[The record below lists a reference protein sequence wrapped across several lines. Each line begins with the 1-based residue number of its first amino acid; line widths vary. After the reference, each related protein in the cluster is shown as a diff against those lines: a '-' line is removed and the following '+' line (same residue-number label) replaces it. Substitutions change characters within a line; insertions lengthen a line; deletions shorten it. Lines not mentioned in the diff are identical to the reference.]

1 MKRCIICGN
10 LGDDNSTVCEVC
22 GNPYMDLDDDAPDR
36 MEAGDDPVTEP
47 EPDISEDWEPE
58 QEAPVAEE
66 VEAQDEISEAEEI
79 EEEPEQ
85 QAIAP
90 KEEPEQQTM
99 APEEEPEQQAMAPE
113 EEPEQQAMAPE
124 EAPEQQAVPTLKA
137 KQTVQTARPRTAG
150 NNGHRMKSG
159 PQIYGQMA
167 GQGAADQMQ
176 PDGML
181 RRTMNGNDRPANHH
195 PTAGVR
201 RPIAGQGRPMN
212 GGQGQPMQGRPMNSQ
227 GQPMQGRPM
236 NGQGQ
241 PMQGRPMNSQGQ
253 PSQGRPMN
261 GQGQPSQG
269 RPMNSQGQP
278 MQGRPMNSQGQPMMQ
293 NRPMSAPQYDMPSMG
308 FQNTKI
314 REMSKKS
321 FQSPIFL
328 LVALLQTV
336 YLAGSIAAIFMKQL
350 NFSQVMRLITGISMP
365 TQITGYMDQLLK
377 LMAKLDTGAVLANL
391 AIRIPDV
398 LMCLGLWMIVFA
410 ARSKKTE
417 MPGVGFT
424 FLKIVVIIGLIKSCV
439 LMLAG
444 LVISVALVVSAW
456 VSGVQTMIVA
466 AVVTLV
472 IMIVLTM
479 FVVMYYFSYL
489 AMLRTFRTNTQK
501 GESYGAASGYVAVVY
516 ILMGLF
522 GIIGLLSGIVNGEIS
537 GIVGSAGRIGWML
550 LMAFWIFGYRS
561 TLGEIED

>member
-47 EPDISEDWEPE
+47 DIPEDWEPE
-58 QEAPVAEE
+58 PEAPVAEE

-79 EEEPEQ
+79 E
-85 QAIAP
+85 
-90 KEEPEQQTM
+90 K
-99 APEEEPEQQAMAPE
+99 EPEQQAMAPE

-124 EAPEQQAVPTLKA
+124 EEPEQGAVPALKA

-167 GQGAADQMQ
+167 GQGAPDQMQ

-212 GGQGQPMQGRPMNSQ
+212 GGQGQPMQGRPMNGQ

-241 PMQGRPMNSQGQ
+241 PMQGRPMNSQ
-253 PSQGRPMN
+253 R
-261 GQGQPSQG
+261 
-269 RPMNSQGQP
+269 
-278 MQGRPMNSQGQPMMQ
+278 QPMMQ
-293 NRPMSAPQYDMPSMG
+293 NRPMSAPQYDTPSMG

-391 AIRIPDV
+391 AIRIPDI

-479 FVVMYYFSYL
+479 LVVMYYFSYL

>member
-36 MEAGDDPVTEP
+36 MEAGDDPVT

-90 KEEPEQQTM
+90 KEEPEQQ
-99 APEEEPEQQAMAPE
+99 
-113 EEPEQQAMAPE
+113 AMAPE
-124 EAPEQQAVPTLKA
+124 EAPEQGAVPDLKA

-181 RRTMNGNDRPANHH
+181 RRTMNSNDRPANHH

-201 RPIAGQGRPMN
+201 RPIASQGRLMNGQGQPSQGRPMN
-212 GGQGQPMQGRPMNSQ
+212 GQGQPSQGRPMNGQ
-227 GQPMQGRPM
+227 GQLSQGRPM

-253 PSQGRPMN
+253 PM
-261 GQGQPSQG
+261 QG

-308 FQNTKI
+308 FRNTKI
-314 REMSKKS
+314 QEMSKKS

>member
-36 MEAGDDPVTEP
+36 MEAGDDPVT

-113 EEPEQQAMAPE
+113 EEPEQGT
-124 EAPEQQAVPTLKA
+124 VPALKA

-201 RPIAGQGRPMN
+201 RPIASQGRPMN
-212 GGQGQPMQGRPMNSQ
+212 GQGQPSQGRPMNGQGQPMQGRPMNRQ

-253 PSQGRPMN
+253 P
-261 GQGQPSQG
+261 
-269 RPMNSQGQP
+269 
-278 MQGRPMNSQGQPMMQ
+278 MQGRPMNSQGQPMLQ

-308 FQNTKI
+308 FRNTKI
-314 REMSKKS
+314 QEMSKKS

-391 AIRIPDV
+391 AIRIPDI

-479 FVVMYYFSYL
+479 LVVMYYFSYL

>member
-36 MEAGDDPVTEP
+36 METGDDPVTEP
-47 EPDISEDWEPE
+47 ESDSSEDWEPE
-58 QEAPVAEE
+58 PEAPVAEE

-85 QAIAP
+85 QAMAP
-90 KEEPEQQTM
+90 EEELEQQTM

-113 EEPEQQAMAPE
+113 EEPEQG
-124 EAPEQQAVPTLKA
+124 AVPALKA
-137 KQTVQTARPRTAG
+137 KQTEQVVRPRTAG

-167 GQGAADQMQ
+167 GQGAPDQMQ

-236 NGQGQ
+236 N
-241 PMQGRPMNSQGQ
+241 
-253 PSQGRPMN
+253 
-261 GQGQPSQG
+261 
-269 RPMNSQGQP
+269 
-278 MQGRPMNSQGQPMMQ
+278 SQGQPMMQ

-308 FQNTKI
+308 FRNTKI
-314 REMSKKS
+314 QEMSKKS

-391 AIRIPDV
+391 AIRIPDI

-479 FVVMYYFSYL
+479 LVVMYYFSYL

>member
-47 EPDISEDWEPE
+47 DIPEDWEPE
-58 QEAPVAEE
+58 PEAPVAEE

-79 EEEPEQ
+79 E
-85 QAIAP
+85 
-90 KEEPEQQTM
+90 K
-99 APEEEPEQQAMAPE
+99 EPEQQAMAPE
-113 EEPEQQAMAPE
+113 IAPEQEAMAPE
-124 EAPEQQAVPTLKA
+124 EASEQQAMATEEAPEQEAVPASKA
-137 KQTVQTARPRTAG
+137 KQTVQVARPRTAG

-167 GQGAADQMQ
+167 GQGAPDQMQ

-181 RRTMNGNDRPANHH
+181 RRTMNGNDRPVNHH

-253 PSQGRPMN
+253 PMQGRPMN
-261 GQGQPSQG
+261 GQGQPMQG
-269 RPMNSQGQP
+269 RPMNGQGQP
-278 MQGRPMNSQGQPMMQ
+278 MQGRPMNSQRQPMMQ
-293 NRPMSAPQYDMPSMG
+293 NRPMSAPQYDTPSMG

-391 AIRIPDV
+391 AIRIPDI

-456 VSGVQTMIVA
+456 VSGVRTMIVA

-479 FVVMYYFSYL
+479 LVVMYYFSYL

>member
-85 QAIAP
+85 QAMAP
-90 KEEPEQQTM
+90 K
-99 APEEEPEQQAMAPE
+99 EEPEQQAMAPE

-124 EAPEQQAVPTLKA
+124 EEPEQGTVPALKA

-159 PQIYGQMA
+159 PQIYGQMV

-212 GGQGQPMQGRPMNSQ
+212 GQGQPMQGRLMNSQ
-227 GQPMQGRPM
+227 GQQ
-236 NGQGQ
+236 
-241 PMQGRPMNSQGQ
+241 
-253 PSQGRPMN
+253 
-261 GQGQPSQG
+261 
-269 RPMNSQGQP
+269 
-278 MQGRPMNSQGQPMMQ
+278 MMQ

-308 FQNTKI
+308 FRNTKI

-391 AIRIPDV
+391 AIRIPDI

-444 LVISVALVVSAW
+444 LIISVALVVSAW

-479 FVVMYYFSYL
+479 LVVMYYFSYL

>member
-58 QEAPVAEE
+58 PETPVAEE

-85 QAIAP
+85 QTI
-90 KEEPEQQTM
+90 
-99 APEEEPEQQAMAPE
+99 APE

-124 EAPEQQAVPTLKA
+124 EAPEQKAMAPEEAPEQKAMALEEASEQEVVPASKA
-137 KQTVQTARPRTAG
+137 KQTVQAARPRTAG

-167 GQGAADQMQ
+167 GQGAPDQMQ

-201 RPIAGQGRPMN
+201 RPIASQGRPAN
-212 GGQGQPMQGRPMNSQ
+212 GQGQPMQGRPMNGA

-241 PMQGRPMNSQGQ
+241 PMQGRPMNGAGQ
-253 PSQGRPMN
+253 PMQGRPMN
-261 GQGQPSQG
+261 GQGQP
-269 RPMNSQGQP
+269 
-278 MQGRPMNSQGQPMMQ
+278 MQGRPMNGQGQPMMQ
-293 NRPMSAPQYDMPSMG
+293 NRPMSAPQYDTPSMG
-308 FQNTKI
+308 FRNTKI

-391 AIRIPDV
+391 AIRIPDI

-410 ARSKKTE
+410 ARSKKAE

-501 GESYGAASGYVAVVY
+501 GESYGTASGYVAVVY

-550 LMAFWIFGYRS
+550 LMAFWIFGYRN

>member
-47 EPDISEDWEPE
+47 DIPEDWEPE
-58 QEAPVAEE
+58 PEAPVAEE

-85 QAIAP
+85 QTI
-90 KEEPEQQTM
+90 

-113 EEPEQQAMAPE
+113 KAPEQEAMAPE
-124 EAPEQQAVPTLKA
+124 EASEQQAMATEEAPEQEAVPASKA
-137 KQTVQTARPRTAG
+137 KQTVQAARPRTAG

-167 GQGAADQMQ
+167 GQGAPDQMQ

-241 PMQGRPMNSQGQ
+241 PMQGRPT
-253 PSQGRPMN
+253 N
-261 GQGQPSQG
+261 G
-269 RPMNSQGQP
+269 QGQP
-278 MQGRPMNSQGQPMMQ
+278 MQGRPMNGQGQPMMQ
-293 NRPMSAPQYDMPSMG
+293 NRPMSAPQYDTPSMG
-308 FQNTKI
+308 FRNTKI

-391 AIRIPDV
+391 AIRIPDI

-479 FVVMYYFSYL
+479 LVVMYYFSYL

>member
-36 MEAGDDPVTEP
+36 METGDDPVTEP
-47 EPDISEDWEPE
+47 ESDSSEDWEPE
-58 QEAPVAEE
+58 PEAPVAEE

-90 KEEPEQQTM
+90 KEEPEQQAMAPEEELEQQTM

-113 EEPEQQAMAPE
+113 EEPEQG
-124 EAPEQQAVPTLKA
+124 AVPALKA
-137 KQTVQTARPRTAG
+137 KQTEQAARPRTAG

-167 GQGAADQMQ
+167 GQGAPDQMQ

-181 RRTMNGNDRPANHH
+181 RRTMNGNDRPVNHH

-201 RPIAGQGRPMN
+201 RPIASQGRPVNSQGQPSQGRPMN
-212 GGQGQPMQGRPMNSQ
+212 SQGQPMQGRPMNSQ

-236 NGQGQ
+236 NSQGQPSQGRPMNSQGQ

-253 PSQGRPMN
+253 PS
-261 GQGQPSQG
+261 
-269 RPMNSQGQP
+269 
-278 MQGRPMNSQGQPMMQ
+278 QGRPMNSQGQPMMQ

-308 FQNTKI
+308 FRSTKI

-391 AIRIPDV
+391 AIRIPDI

-410 ARSKKTE
+410 ARSKKAE
-417 MPGVGFT
+417 MPGAGFT
-424 FLKIVVIIGLIKSCV
+424 ILKIVVIIGLIKSCV

-479 FVVMYYFSYL
+479 LVVMYYFSYL

-501 GESYGAASGYVAVVY
+501 GESYGTASGYVAVVY

>member
-36 MEAGDDPVTEP
+36 MEAGVDPVMEP
-47 EPDISEDWEPE
+47 EIEEPEQEPGIPEDWEPE
-58 QEAPVAEE
+58 QEAAAAEE

-90 KEEPEQQTM
+90 KEEPEQQ
-99 APEEEPEQQAMAPE
+99 AMAPE
-113 EEPEQQAMAPE
+113 EEPEQGT
-124 EAPEQQAVPTLKA
+124 VPALKA

-201 RPIAGQGRPMN
+201 RPIA
-212 GGQGQPMQGRPMNSQ
+212 S
-227 GQPMQGRPM
+227 
-236 NGQGQ
+236 
-241 PMQGRPMNSQGQ
+241 QGRPMNSQGQ

-261 GQGQPSQG
+261 SQGQPMMQNRPMNSQGQPMMQNRPMNSQGQLMQG

-278 MQGRPMNSQGQPMMQ
+278 MQGRSMNSQGQPMMQ

-308 FQNTKI
+308 FRNTKI

-377 LMAKLDTGAVLANL
+377 LMAKLDTGAALANL
-391 AIRIPDV
+391 AIRIPDI

-479 FVVMYYFSYL
+479 LVVMYYFSYL

>member
-36 MEAGDDPVTEP
+36 MEAGDDPVT

-99 APEEEPEQQAMAPE
+99 
-113 EEPEQQAMAPE
+113 
-124 EAPEQQAVPTLKA
+124 
-137 KQTVQTARPRTAG
+137 QTARPRTAG

-167 GQGAADQMQ
+167 GQGAPDQMQ
-176 PDGML
+176 QDGML

-201 RPIAGQGRPMN
+201 RPIAGQSRPMN
-212 GGQGQPMQGRPMNSQ
+212 SQGQPMQGRPMNGQ

-253 PSQGRPMN
+253 PSQGRL
-261 GQGQPSQG
+261 
-269 RPMNSQGQP
+269 
-278 MQGRPMNSQGQPMMQ
+278 MNSQGQPMMQ

-308 FQNTKI
+308 FRNTKI
-314 REMSKKS
+314 QEMSKKS

-391 AIRIPDV
+391 AIRIPDI

-479 FVVMYYFSYL
+479 LVVMYYFSYL

>member
-58 QEAPVAEE
+58 PEAPVAEE

-79 EEEPEQ
+79 E
-85 QAIAP
+85 
-90 KEEPEQQTM
+90 KEPEQQTI

-113 EEPEQQAMAPE
+113 EEPEQK
-124 EAPEQQAVPTLKA
+124 AVSTLKA

-167 GQGAADQMQ
+167 GQGAPDQMQ

-201 RPIAGQGRPMN
+201 RPMN
-212 GGQGQPMQGRPMNSQ
+212 GAGQPMQGRPMNGQ

-241 PMQGRPMNSQGQ
+241 PMQGRPMNGQGQ
-253 PSQGRPMN
+253 PMQGRPMN
-261 GQGQPSQG
+261 GQGQPMQG
-269 RPMNSQGQP
+269 RPMNGQGQPMQGRPMNGQGQP

-293 NRPMSAPQYDMPSMG
+293 NRPMSAPQYDTPSMG
-308 FQNTKI
+308 FRNTKI

-391 AIRIPDV
+391 AIRIPDI
-398 LMCLGLWMIVFA
+398 LMCLGLWIIVFA
-410 ARSKKTE
+410 ARSKKEE

>member
-47 EPDISEDWEPE
+47 DIPEDWEPE
-58 QEAPVAEE
+58 PEAPVAEE

-79 EEEPEQ
+79 EKEPEP
-85 QAIAP
+85 QAMA
-90 KEEPEQQTM
+90 PEQQTM
-99 APEEEPEQQAMAPE
+99 APEEEPEQQAMASE
-113 EEPEQQAMAPE
+113 EAPAQQTMAPE
-124 EAPEQQAVPTLKA
+124 EAPEQGAVSALKA
-137 KQTVQTARPRTAG
+137 NQTVQVARPRTAG

-167 GQGAADQMQ
+167 GQGAPDQMQ

-212 GGQGQPMQGRPMNSQ
+212 GGQGQPMQGRPMNGQ

-241 PMQGRPMNSQGQ
+241 PM
-253 PSQGRPMN
+253 
-261 GQGQPSQG
+261 
-269 RPMNSQGQP
+269 
-278 MQGRPMNSQGQPMMQ
+278 MQ
-293 NRPMSAPQYDMPSMG
+293 NRPMSAPQYDTPSMG
-308 FQNTKI
+308 FRNTKI

-321 FQSPIFL
+321 FRSPIFL

-391 AIRIPDV
+391 AIRIPDI
-398 LMCLGLWMIVFA
+398 LMCVGLWMIVFA

-479 FVVMYYFSYL
+479 LVVMYYFSYL

>member
-47 EPDISEDWEPE
+47 DIPEDWEPE
-58 QEAPVAEE
+58 PEAPVAEE

-79 EEEPEQ
+79 EKEPEQQAMAPKEEPEQ
-85 QAIAP
+85 QAMAP
-90 KEEPEQQTM
+90 EEEPEQQTM

-113 EEPEQQAMAPE
+113 EEPEQG
-124 EAPEQQAVPTLKA
+124 AVPALKA

-167 GQGAADQMQ
+167 GQGAPDQMQ

-241 PMQGRPMNSQGQ
+241 PMQGRPT
-253 PSQGRPMN
+253 N
-261 GQGQPSQG
+261 G
-269 RPMNSQGQP
+269 QGQP
-278 MQGRPMNSQGQPMMQ
+278 MQGRPMNGQGQPMMQ
-293 NRPMSAPQYDMPSMG
+293 NRPMSAPQYDTPSMG
-308 FQNTKI
+308 FRNTKI

-391 AIRIPDV
+391 AIRIPDI

-479 FVVMYYFSYL
+479 LVVMYYFSYL

>member
-113 EEPEQQAMAPE
+113 EEPEQGT
-124 EAPEQQAVPTLKA
+124 VPALKA

-201 RPIAGQGRPMN
+201 RPIASQGRPMN
-212 GGQGQPMQGRPMNSQ
+212 GQGQPSQGRPMNGQGQPMQGRPMNSQ

-253 PSQGRPMN
+253 PM
-261 GQGQPSQG
+261 QG

-278 MQGRPMNSQGQPMMQ
+278 MQGRSMNSQGQPMMQ

-308 FQNTKI
+308 FRNTKI
-314 REMSKKS
+314 QEMSKKS

-391 AIRIPDV
+391 AIRIPDI
-398 LMCLGLWMIVFA
+398 LMCLGLWIIVFA
-410 ARSKKTE
+410 ARSKKEE

>member
-90 KEEPEQQTM
+90 KEEPEQQ
-99 APEEEPEQQAMAPE
+99 AMAPE
-113 EEPEQQAMAPE
+113 EEPEQGT
-124 EAPEQQAVPTLKA
+124 VPALKA

-201 RPIAGQGRPMN
+201 RPIA
-212 GGQGQPMQGRPMNSQ
+212 S
-227 GQPMQGRPM
+227 
-236 NGQGQ
+236 
-241 PMQGRPMNSQGQ
+241 
-253 PSQGRPMN
+253 
-261 GQGQPSQG
+261 
-269 RPMNSQGQP
+269 
-278 MQGRPMNSQGQPMMQ
+278 QGRPMNSQGQPMMQ

-308 FQNTKI
+308 FRNTKI

-377 LMAKLDTGAVLANL
+377 LMAKLDTGAALANL
-391 AIRIPDV
+391 AIRIPDI

-479 FVVMYYFSYL
+479 LVVMYYFSYL

>member
-36 MEAGDDPVTEP
+36 MEAGDDPVM
-47 EPDISEDWEPE
+47 EPDIPEDWEPE
-58 QEAPVAEE
+58 PEAPVAEE
-66 VEAQDEISEAEEI
+66 VEAQDEISETEVI

-85 QAIAP
+85 QTIAP
-90 KEEPEQQTM
+90 EKAPEQ
-99 APEEEPEQQAMAPE
+99 E
-113 EEPEQQAMAPE
+113 AMAPE
-124 EAPEQQAVPTLKA
+124 EAPEQKAMAPEEAPEQKAMALEEASEQEVVPASKA
-137 KQTVQTARPRTAG
+137 KQTVQAARPRTAG

-167 GQGAADQMQ
+167 GQGAPDQMQ

-201 RPIAGQGRPMN
+201 RPVASQGRPAN
-212 GGQGQPMQGRPMNSQ
+212 GQ

-241 PMQGRPMNSQGQ
+241 PMQGRPMNGQGQ
-253 PSQGRPMN
+253 PMQGRPMNGAGQPMQGRPMN
-261 GQGQPSQG
+261 GQGQP
-269 RPMNSQGQP
+269 
-278 MQGRPMNSQGQPMMQ
+278 MQGRPMNDQGQPMMQ
-293 NRPMSAPQYDMPSMG
+293 NRPMSAPQYDTPSMG
-308 FQNTKI
+308 FRNTKI

-336 YLAGSIAAIFMKQL
+336 YLAGSIVAIFMKQL

-391 AIRIPDV
+391 AIRIPDI

-410 ARSKKTE
+410 ARSKKAE

-501 GESYGAASGYVAVVY
+501 GESYGTASGYVAVVY

-550 LMAFWIFGYRS
+550 LMAFWIFGYRN

>member
-47 EPDISEDWEPE
+47 DISEDWEPE

-90 KEEPEQQTM
+90 KEETEQ
-99 APEEEPEQQAMAPE
+99 
-113 EEPEQQAMAPE
+113 
-124 EAPEQQAVPTLKA
+124 
-137 KQTVQTARPRTAG
+137 QTVQTARPRTAG

-167 GQGAADQMQ
+167 GQGAPDQMQ
-176 PDGML
+176 QDGML

-212 GGQGQPMQGRPMNSQ
+212 
-227 GQPMQGRPM
+227 
-236 NGQGQ
+236 
-241 PMQGRPMNSQGQ
+241 SQGQ

-261 GQGQPSQG
+261 G
-269 RPMNSQGQP
+269 
-278 MQGRPMNSQGQPMMQ
+278 QGQPMMQ

-308 FQNTKI
+308 FRNTKI

-365 TQITGYMDQLLK
+365 TQITGYMDQLLR

-391 AIRIPDV
+391 AIRIPDI

>member
-36 MEAGDDPVTEP
+36 METGDDPVTEP
-47 EPDISEDWEPE
+47 DIPEDWEPE
-58 QEAPVAEE
+58 PEAPVAEE

-79 EEEPEQ
+79 E
-85 QAIAP
+85 
-90 KEEPEQQTM
+90 K
-99 APEEEPEQQAMAPE
+99 EPEQQAMAPE
-113 EEPEQQAMAPE
+113 QQTMTPEIAPEQEAMAPE
-124 EAPEQQAVPTLKA
+124 EASEQQAMATEEAPEQEAVPASKA
-137 KQTVQTARPRTAG
+137 KQTVQVARPRTAG

-167 GQGAADQMQ
+167 GQGAPDQMQ

-181 RRTMNGNDRPANHH
+181 RRTMNGNDRPVNHH

-241 PMQGRPMNSQGQ
+241 PMQGRPMN
-253 PSQGRPMN
+253 
-261 GQGQPSQG
+261 GQGQPMQG
-269 RPMNSQGQP
+269 RPTNGQGQP
-278 MQGRPMNSQGQPMMQ
+278 MQGRPMNGQGQPMMQ
-293 NRPMSAPQYDMPSMG
+293 NRPMSAPQYDTPSMG
-308 FQNTKI
+308 FRNTKI
-314 REMSKKS
+314 QEMSKKS

-391 AIRIPDV
+391 AIRIPDI

-479 FVVMYYFSYL
+479 LVVMYYFSYL

>member
-90 KEEPEQQTM
+90 KEEPEQQ
-99 APEEEPEQQAMAPE
+99 AMAPE
-113 EEPEQQAMAPE
+113 EEPEQG
-124 EAPEQQAVPTLKA
+124 AVPDLKA
-137 KQTVQTARPRTAG
+137 KQTVQAARPRTAG

-365 TQITGYMDQLLK
+365 TQITGYMDQLLR

-391 AIRIPDV
+391 AIRIPDI
-398 LMCLGLWMIVFA
+398 LMCLGLWIIVFA
-410 ARSKKTE
+410 ARSKKEE

>member
-90 KEEPEQQTM
+90 EEEPEQQAI
-99 APEEEPEQQAMAPE
+99 APEEEPEQ
-113 EEPEQQAMAPE
+113 
-124 EAPEQQAVPTLKA
+124 
-137 KQTVQTARPRTAG
+137 QTVQTARPRTAG

-201 RPIAGQGRPMN
+201 RPIASQGRPMN
-212 GGQGQPMQGRPMNSQ
+212 GQGQPMQGRPMNSQGQPMQGRPMNSQGQPMQGRPMNSQ

-241 PMQGRPMNSQGQ
+241 PM
-253 PSQGRPMN
+253 
-261 GQGQPSQG
+261 
-269 RPMNSQGQP
+269 
-278 MQGRPMNSQGQPMMQ
+278 MQ

-308 FQNTKI
+308 FRNTKI

-391 AIRIPDV
+391 AIRIPDI

-479 FVVMYYFSYL
+479 LVVMYYFSYL

>member
-79 EEEPEQ
+79 EEEPER

-90 KEEPEQQTM
+90 KKEPEQQAI
-99 APEEEPEQQAMAPE
+99 APEEEPEQQAMVPE
-113 EEPEQQAMAPE
+113 EEPEQG
-124 EAPEQQAVPTLKA
+124 AVPALKA

-167 GQGAADQMQ
+167 GQGAPDQMQ
-176 PDGML
+176 QDGML

-201 RPIAGQGRPMN
+201 RPIASQGRPMN
-212 GGQGQPMQGRPMNSQ
+212 GQGQPMQGRPMNSQGQPSQGRPMNSQGQPMQGRPMNSQ

-241 PMQGRPMNSQGQ
+241 PMQGRPMNG
-253 PSQGRPMN
+253 
-261 GQGQPSQG
+261 
-269 RPMNSQGQP
+269 
-278 MQGRPMNSQGQPMMQ
+278 QGQPMMQ
-293 NRPMSAPQYDMPSMG
+293 NRPMSAPQYDTPSMG
-308 FQNTKI
+308 FRNTKI

-391 AIRIPDV
+391 AIRIPDI

-479 FVVMYYFSYL
+479 LVVMYYFSYL

>member
-58 QEAPVAEE
+58 QETPVAEE

-90 KEEPEQQTM
+90 KEEPEQQAIAPKEEPEQQTM
-99 APEEEPEQQAMAPE
+99 APEEEPEQQAMVPE
-113 EEPEQQAMAPE
+113 EEPEQG
-124 EAPEQQAVPTLKA
+124 AVPALKA

-167 GQGAADQMQ
+167 GQGAPDQMQ
-176 PDGML
+176 QDGML

-201 RPIAGQGRPMN
+201 RPIAGQS
-212 GGQGQPMQGRPMNSQ
+212 RPMNSQ

-241 PMQGRPMNSQGQ
+241 PMQGRPMNGQGQ
-253 PSQGRPMN
+253 PMQGRPMN
-261 GQGQPSQG
+261 SQGQPMQG

-308 FQNTKI
+308 FRNTKI
-314 REMSKKS
+314 QEMSKKS

-391 AIRIPDV
+391 AIRSPDI
-398 LMCLGLWMIVFA
+398 LMCIGLWMIVFA

-479 FVVMYYFSYL
+479 LVVMYYFSYL

>member
-47 EPDISEDWEPE
+47 DIPEDWEPE
-58 QEAPVAEE
+58 PEAPVAEE
-66 VEAQDEISEAEEI
+66 VEAQDEISETEVI
-79 EEEPEQ
+79 EEEL
-85 QAIAP
+85 
-90 KEEPEQQTM
+90 EQQTI
-99 APEEEPEQQAMAPE
+99 A
-113 EEPEQQAMAPE
+113 PEQQAMAPE
-124 EAPEQQAVPTLKA
+124 EAPEQQAMEPEEAPEQGAVPALKA
-137 KQTVQTARPRTAG
+137 KQTEQAARPRTAG

-159 PQIYGQMA
+159 PHIYGQMA
-167 GQGAADQMQ
+167 GQGAPDQMQ

-181 RRTMNGNDRPANHH
+181 RRTMNGNDRPVNHH

-201 RPIAGQGRPMN
+201 RPIASQGRPMN
-212 GGQGQPMQGRPMNSQ
+212 GTGQPMQSRPMNGA

-241 PMQGRPMNSQGQ
+241 PIQGRPMNSQGQ
-253 PSQGRPMN
+253 PS
-261 GQGQPSQG
+261 
-269 RPMNSQGQP
+269 
-278 MQGRPMNSQGQPMMQ
+278 QGRPMNSQGQPMMQ

-308 FQNTKI
+308 FRSTKI

-391 AIRIPDV
+391 AIRIPDI

-410 ARSKKTE
+410 ARSKKAE
-417 MPGVGFT
+417 MPGAGFT
-424 FLKIVVIIGLIKSCV
+424 ILKIVVIIGLIKSCV

-479 FVVMYYFSYL
+479 LVVMYYFSYL

-501 GESYGAASGYVAVVY
+501 GESYGTASGYVAVVY

>member
-79 EEEPEQ
+79 EEES
-85 QAIAP
+85 
-90 KEEPEQQTM
+90 EQQTM
-99 APEEEPEQQAMAPE
+99 APEEE
-113 EEPEQQAMAPE
+113 
-124 EAPEQQAVPTLKA
+124 PEQQAVPTLKA

-167 GQGAADQMQ
+167 GQGAPDQMQ
-176 PDGML
+176 PDSML

-201 RPIAGQGRPMN
+201 RPIA
-212 GGQGQPMQGRPMNSQ
+212 
-227 GQPMQGRPM
+227 
-236 NGQGQ
+236 
-241 PMQGRPMNSQGQ
+241 
-253 PSQGRPMN
+253 SQGRPMN

-278 MQGRPMNSQGQPMMQ
+278 MQGRPMNSQGQPMQGRPMNSQGQPMQGRSMNSQGQPMMQ

-308 FQNTKI
+308 FRNTKI

-391 AIRIPDV
+391 AIRIPDI

-444 LVISVALVVSAW
+444 LIISVALVVSAW

-479 FVVMYYFSYL
+479 LVVMYYFSYL

>member
-47 EPDISEDWEPE
+47 GPDISEDWEPE

-66 VEAQDEISEAEEI
+66 VEAQDELSEAEEI

-85 QAIAP
+85 QAMAP
-90 KEEPEQQTM
+90 K
-99 APEEEPEQQAMAPE
+99 EEPEQQAMAPE

-124 EAPEQQAVPTLKA
+124 EEPEQGTVPALKA

-159 PQIYGQMA
+159 PQIYGQMV

-212 GGQGQPMQGRPMNSQ
+212 SQGQPSQGRPMNGQGQPMQGRPMN
-227 GQPMQGRPM
+227 GQEQPSQGRPM
-236 NGQGQ
+236 NSQGQPSQGRPMHGQGQ

-253 PSQGRPMN
+253 PSQGRL
-261 GQGQPSQG
+261 
-269 RPMNSQGQP
+269 
-278 MQGRPMNSQGQPMMQ
+278 MNSQGQPMMQ

-308 FQNTKI
+308 FRNTKI
-314 REMSKKS
+314 QEMSKKS

-391 AIRIPDV
+391 AIRIPDI

-479 FVVMYYFSYL
+479 LVVMYYFSYL

>member
-36 MEAGDDPVTEP
+36 MEAGDDPVM
-47 EPDISEDWEPE
+47 EPDIPEDWEPE
-58 QEAPVAEE
+58 PEAPVAEE
-66 VEAQDEISEAEEI
+66 VEAQDEISETEVI

-85 QAIAP
+85 QTIAP
-90 KEEPEQQTM
+90 EKAPEQ
-99 APEEEPEQQAMAPE
+99 E
-113 EEPEQQAMAPE
+113 AMAPE
-124 EAPEQQAVPTLKA
+124 EAPEQKAMAPEEAPEQKAMALEEASEQEVVPASKA
-137 KQTVQTARPRTAG
+137 KQTVQAARPRTAG
-150 NNGHRMKSG
+150 NNGHRLKSG

-167 GQGAADQMQ
+167 GQGAPDQMQ

-201 RPIAGQGRPMN
+201 RPVASQGRPAN
-212 GGQGQPMQGRPMNSQ
+212 GQ

-241 PMQGRPMNSQGQ
+241 PMQGRPMNGQGQ
-253 PSQGRPMN
+253 PMQGRPMNGAGQPMQGRPMN
-261 GQGQPSQG
+261 GQGQP
-269 RPMNSQGQP
+269 
-278 MQGRPMNSQGQPMMQ
+278 MQGRPMNDQGQPMMQ
-293 NRPMSAPQYDMPSMG
+293 NRPMSAPQYDTPSMG
-308 FQNTKI
+308 FRNIKI

-336 YLAGSIAAIFMKQL
+336 YLAGSIVAIFMKQL

-391 AIRIPDV
+391 AIRIPDI

-410 ARSKKTE
+410 ARSKKAE

-501 GESYGAASGYVAVVY
+501 GESYGTASGYVAVVY

-550 LMAFWIFGYRS
+550 LMAFWIFGYRN

>member
-79 EEEPEQ
+79 EEEPER

-90 KEEPEQQTM
+90 KKEPEQQAI
-99 APEEEPEQQAMAPE
+99 APEEEPEQQAMVPE
-113 EEPEQQAMAPE
+113 EEPEQG
-124 EAPEQQAVPTLKA
+124 AVPALKA

-167 GQGAADQMQ
+167 GQGAPDQMQ
-176 PDGML
+176 QDGML

-201 RPIAGQGRPMN
+201 RPIA
-212 GGQGQPMQGRPMNSQ
+212 S
-227 GQPMQGRPM
+227 QGRPM

-261 GQGQPSQG
+261 SQGQPMQGRPMNRQGQPSQG
-269 RPMNSQGQP
+269 RPMNGQGQP

-308 FQNTKI
+308 FRNTKI

-391 AIRIPDV
+391 AIRIPDI
-398 LMCLGLWMIVFA
+398 LMCLGLWIIVFA
-410 ARSKKTE
+410 ARSKKEE

-479 FVVMYYFSYL
+479 LVVMYYFSYL

>member
-47 EPDISEDWEPE
+47 DIPEDWEPE
-58 QEAPVAEE
+58 PEAPVAEE

-85 QAIAP
+85 QTI
-90 KEEPEQQTM
+90 
-99 APEEEPEQQAMAPE
+99 APEEEPEQQAMASE
-113 EEPEQQAMAPE
+113 EAPEQQTMAPE
-124 EAPEQQAVPTLKA
+124 EAPEQGAVSALKA
-137 KQTVQTARPRTAG
+137 NQTVQVARPRTAG

-167 GQGAADQMQ
+167 GQGAPDQMQ

-201 RPIAGQGRPMN
+201 RPIAGQGRPTNGQGQPMQGRPMN
-212 GGQGQPMQGRPMNSQ
+212 GQGQPSQGRPMNGAGQPMQGRPMNGQGQPMQGRPMNSQ

-241 PMQGRPMNSQGQ
+241 PM
-253 PSQGRPMN
+253 
-261 GQGQPSQG
+261 
-269 RPMNSQGQP
+269 
-278 MQGRPMNSQGQPMMQ
+278 MQ
-293 NRPMSAPQYDMPSMG
+293 NRPMSAPQYDTPSMG
-308 FQNTKI
+308 FRNTKI

-321 FQSPIFL
+321 FRSPIFL

-391 AIRIPDV
+391 AIRIPDI
-398 LMCLGLWMIVFA
+398 LMCVGLWMIVFA

-479 FVVMYYFSYL
+479 LVVMYYFSYL

>member
-90 KEEPEQQTM
+90 KEETEQ
-99 APEEEPEQQAMAPE
+99 
-113 EEPEQQAMAPE
+113 
-124 EAPEQQAVPTLKA
+124 
-137 KQTVQTARPRTAG
+137 QTVQTARPRTAG

-167 GQGAADQMQ
+167 GQGATDQMQ

-212 GGQGQPMQGRPMNSQ
+212 GQGQPMQGRLMNSQ
-227 GQPMQGRPM
+227 GQPS
-236 NGQGQ
+236 
-241 PMQGRPMNSQGQ
+241 QGRPMNSQGQ

-261 GQGQPSQG
+261 GQGQPMQG

-308 FQNTKI
+308 FRNTKI
-314 REMSKKS
+314 QEMSKKS

-479 FVVMYYFSYL
+479 LVVMYYFSYL

>member
-1 MKRCIICGN
+1 M
-10 LGDDNSTVCEVC
+10 
-22 GNPYMDLDDDAPDR
+22 AP
-36 MEAGDDPVTEP
+36 
-47 EPDISEDWEPE
+47 
-58 QEAPVAEE
+58 
-66 VEAQDEISEAEEI
+66 
-79 EEEPEQ
+79 EEEL
-85 QAIAP
+85 
-90 KEEPEQQTM
+90 EQQTM

-113 EEPEQQAMAPE
+113 EEPEQG
-124 EAPEQQAVPTLKA
+124 AVPALKA

-167 GQGAADQMQ
+167 GQGAPDQMQ

-241 PMQGRPMNSQGQ
+241 PMQGRPMNGQGQ
-253 PSQGRPMN
+253 PMQGRPMN
-261 GQGQPSQG
+261 GQGQP
-269 RPMNSQGQP
+269 
-278 MQGRPMNSQGQPMMQ
+278 MQGRPMNGQGQPMMQ
-293 NRPMSAPQYDMPSMG
+293 NRPMSAPQYDTPSMG
-308 FQNTKI
+308 FRNTKI

-391 AIRIPDV
+391 AIRIPDI

-479 FVVMYYFSYL
+479 LVVMYYFSYL

>member
-36 MEAGDDPVTEP
+36 MEAGDDPVT

-99 APEEEPEQQAMAPE
+99 
-113 EEPEQQAMAPE
+113 
-124 EAPEQQAVPTLKA
+124 
-137 KQTVQTARPRTAG
+137 QTARPRTAG

-167 GQGAADQMQ
+167 GQGAPDQMQ
-176 PDGML
+176 QDGML

-201 RPIAGQGRPMN
+201 RPIAGQS
-212 GGQGQPMQGRPMNSQ
+212 RPMNSQ

-241 PMQGRPMNSQGQ
+241 PMQGRPMN
-253 PSQGRPMN
+253 
-261 GQGQPSQG
+261 GQGQPMQG

-308 FQNTKI
+308 FRNTKI
-314 REMSKKS
+314 QEMSKKS

-391 AIRIPDV
+391 AIRIPDI

-479 FVVMYYFSYL
+479 LVVMYYFSYL

>member
-90 KEEPEQQTM
+90 KEEPEQQ
-99 APEEEPEQQAMAPE
+99 AIAPE

-167 GQGAADQMQ
+167 GQGATDQMQ

-212 GGQGQPMQGRPMNSQ
+212 SQ
-227 GQPMQGRPM
+227 GQPSQGRPM

-241 PMQGRPMNSQGQ
+241 PM
-253 PSQGRPMN
+253 QGRPMN

-278 MQGRPMNSQGQPMMQ
+278 MQGRPMNSQGQPSQGRLMNSQGQPMMQ

-308 FQNTKI
+308 FRNTKI

>member
-36 MEAGDDPVTEP
+36 METGDDPVTEP
-47 EPDISEDWEPE
+47 ESDSSEDWEPE
-58 QEAPVAEE
+58 PEAPVAEE

-85 QAIAP
+85 QAMAP
-90 KEEPEQQTM
+90 KQQTM
-99 APEEEPEQQAMAPE
+99 TPEIAPEQE
-113 EEPEQQAMAPE
+113 AMAPE
-124 EAPEQQAVPTLKA
+124 EASEQQAMATEEAPEQEAVPASKA
-137 KQTVQTARPRTAG
+137 KQTVQAARPRTAG

-167 GQGAADQMQ
+167 GQGAPDQMQ

-212 GGQGQPMQGRPMNSQ
+212 GGQGQPMQGRPMN
-227 GQPMQGRPM
+227 G
-236 NGQGQ
+236 
-241 PMQGRPMNSQGQ
+241 
-253 PSQGRPMN
+253 
-261 GQGQPSQG
+261 
-269 RPMNSQGQP
+269 QGQP

-308 FQNTKI
+308 FRSTKI

-391 AIRIPDV
+391 AIRIPDI

-424 FLKIVVIIGLIKSCV
+424 FLKIVVIIGLLKSCV

-479 FVVMYYFSYL
+479 LVVMYYFSYL

-501 GESYGAASGYVAVVY
+501 GESYGTASGYVAVVY

>member
-47 EPDISEDWEPE
+47 DIPEDWEPE
-58 QEAPVAEE
+58 PEAPVAEE

-85 QAIAP
+85 QTI
-90 KEEPEQQTM
+90 
-99 APEEEPEQQAMAPE
+99 APEEEPEQQAMASE
-113 EEPEQQAMAPE
+113 EAPEQQTMAPE
-124 EAPEQQAVPTLKA
+124 EAPEQGAVSALKA
-137 KQTVQTARPRTAG
+137 NQTVQVARPRTAG

-167 GQGAADQMQ
+167 GQGAPDQMQ

-201 RPIAGQGRPMN
+201 RPIAGQGRPTN
-212 GGQGQPMQGRPMNSQ
+212 GQ

-241 PMQGRPMNSQGQ
+241 PM
-253 PSQGRPMN
+253 
-261 GQGQPSQG
+261 
-269 RPMNSQGQP
+269 
-278 MQGRPMNSQGQPMMQ
+278 MQ
-293 NRPMSAPQYDMPSMG
+293 NRPMSAPQYDTPSMG
-308 FQNTKI
+308 FRNTKI

-391 AIRIPDV
+391 AIRIPDI

-479 FVVMYYFSYL
+479 LVVMYYFSYL

>member
-113 EEPEQQAMAPE
+113 EEPEQG
-124 EAPEQQAVPTLKA
+124 AVPDLKA

-201 RPIAGQGRPMN
+201 RPIASQGRPMNGQGQPGQGRPMN
-212 GGQGQPMQGRPMNSQ
+212 AQGQPSQGRPMNGQGQPMQGRPMNSQ

-236 NGQGQ
+236 N
-241 PMQGRPMNSQGQ
+241 
-253 PSQGRPMN
+253 
-261 GQGQPSQG
+261 
-269 RPMNSQGQP
+269 SQGQP
-278 MQGRPMNSQGQPMMQ
+278 MQGRSMNSQGQPMMQ

-308 FQNTKI
+308 FRNTKI
-314 REMSKKS
+314 QEMSKKS

-391 AIRIPDV
+391 AIRIPDI

-489 AMLRTFRTNTQK
+489 AMLHTFRTNTQK

>member
-113 EEPEQQAMAPE
+113 EEPEQGT
-124 EAPEQQAVPTLKA
+124 VPALKA

-167 GQGAADQMQ
+167 GQGATDQMQ

-212 GGQGQPMQGRPMNSQ
+212 GQGQPMQGRLMNSQ
-227 GQPMQGRPM
+227 GQPSQGRPM
-236 NGQGQ
+236 NSQEQ
-241 PMQGRPMNSQGQ
+241 PSQGRPMNSQGQ
-253 PSQGRPMN
+253 PSQGRLMN
-261 GQGQPSQG
+261 SQGQPSQG
-269 RPMNSQGQP
+269 RL
-278 MQGRPMNSQGQPMMQ
+278 MNSQGQPMMQ

-308 FQNTKI
+308 FRNTKI
-314 REMSKKS
+314 QEMSKKS

-377 LMAKLDTGAVLANL
+377 LLAKLDTGAVLANL
-391 AIRIPDV
+391 AIRIPDI

-444 LVISVALVVSAW
+444 LIISVALVVSAW

-479 FVVMYYFSYL
+479 LVVMYYFSYL